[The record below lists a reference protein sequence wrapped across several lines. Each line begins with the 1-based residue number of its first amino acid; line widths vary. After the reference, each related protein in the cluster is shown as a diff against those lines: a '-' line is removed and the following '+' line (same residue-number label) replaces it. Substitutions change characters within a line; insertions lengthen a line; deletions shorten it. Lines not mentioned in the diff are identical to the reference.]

1 MQRVTPDCILLRS
14 YKDGRM
20 TLVYPLKIEHHS
32 NTATRHGFFRHSRF
46 LKTNDDFLANSNT

>member
-1 MQRVTPDCILLRS
+1 MQRVTPGCILLRS

-32 NTATRHGFFRHSRF
+32 NTAWFFSP
-46 LKTNDDFLANSNT
+46 